1 MTEQEF
7 WDILFDAPESKP
19 VFFRLYYNNK
29 DGTPLFYSME
39 DVPGTY
45 IEIDADT
52 YARSSMRVR
61 VRDGKIIK
69 ISCSP
74 TYKLTPG
81 HVGTQCHTQDVAVI
95 SNSAY
100 SVKWIKK
107 TYETN

>member
-7 WDILFDAPESKP
+7 WDILFDVPDPKP
-19 VFFRLYYNNK
+19 VFFRLYYNNA
-29 DGTPLFYSME
+29 GVPLFYSME

-61 VRDGKIIK
+61 VLDGKIVQIF
-69 ISCSP
+69 CAP
-74 TYKLTPG
+74 VYKLIPEHT
-81 HVGTQCHTQDVAVI
+81 GTRCNPKDVSVI
-95 SNSAY
+95 SSKENDI
-100 SVKWIKK
+100 KWTKK